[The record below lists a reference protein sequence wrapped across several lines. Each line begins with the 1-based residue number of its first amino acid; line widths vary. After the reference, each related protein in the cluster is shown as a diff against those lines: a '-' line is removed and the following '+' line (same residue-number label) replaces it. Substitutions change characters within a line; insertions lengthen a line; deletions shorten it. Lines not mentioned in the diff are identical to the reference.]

1 MDKRRV
7 GRPTLVGG
15 SSLLAIFAVL
25 CLTIFALLS
34 LSTVLAEDRL
44 REAAAQG
51 VSDYYEG
58 EYQAQVLFA
67 RLRAGERPE
76 EVREENGSFCYTCPI
91 SETQDLEVE
100 LACQEGT
107 WTVLRWQ
114 AVSTAVVPDDS
125 PLTVWDGGGEHE
137 KEVSAWN

>member
-1 MDKRRV
+1 MDKRKT

-15 SSLLAIFAVL
+15 SSLLAMFAVL

-34 LSTVLAEDRL
+34 LSTALAEERL
-44 REAAAQG
+44 RESAAQG
-51 VSDYYEG
+51 VSAYYEG

-76 EVREENGSFCYTCPI
+76 EVREENGSFYYTCPI

-100 LACQEGT
+100 LAFREGT

-114 AVSTAVVPDDS
+114 AVSTAVIPGES
-125 PLTVWDGGGEHE
+125 PLTVWDGEEE
-137 KEVSAWN
+137 KE